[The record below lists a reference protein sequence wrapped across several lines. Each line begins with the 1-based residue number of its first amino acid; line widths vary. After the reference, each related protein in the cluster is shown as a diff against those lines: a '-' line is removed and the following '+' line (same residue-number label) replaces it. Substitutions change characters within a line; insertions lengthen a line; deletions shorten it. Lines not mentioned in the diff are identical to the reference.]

1 MFPIALLR
9 PTSRADAKPRAIL
22 DGVVTGIKNT
32 LQIAMACAC
41 AGIVIGVIGFTGLGL
56 EFTSL
61 LRGLAQDSLLI
72 ALIVTAIAGIILGM
86 GLPTTPAYI
95 VQTALL
101 VPALTRLGVVQE
113 AAHLFVFYFAILSV
127 ITPPVAISLYA
138 ANSLSG
144 ARLWPAGA
152 AALKLA
158 STGYIVPFM
167 FAFGPSLLLI
177 GAPVDTVTASLSAI
191 IGVVM
196 LAAGLHGWL
205 LQATPLWERGLLVA
219 GALVLIHPDPM
230 TDAAGAALLAIPLL
244 RQSLTRR
251 AALRAISQGRS

>member
-1 MFPIALLR
+1 
-9 PTSRADAKPRAIL
+9 
-22 DGVVTGIKNT
+22 
-32 LQIAMACAC
+32 MACAC
-41 AGIVIGVIGFTGLGL
+41 AGIVIAVIGFSGLGL
-56 EFTSL
+56 EFTSV
-61 LRGLAQDSLLI
+61 LRSLAQDSLLL
-72 ALIVTAIAGIILGM
+72 ALIVTAVAGIVLGM

-101 VPALTRLGVVQE
+101 VPALTRLGVVEE

-167 FAFGPSLLLI
+167 FAFGPALLLI
-177 GAPVDTVTASLSAI
+177 GTPIETATASVSAI
-191 IGVVM
+191 VGVIM
-196 LAAGLHGWL
+196 LAAGLHGFL
-205 LQATPLWERGLLVA
+205 LSAAPWWERLLLVA
-219 GALVLIHPDPM
+219 GALVLLHPDPM
-230 TDAAGAALLAIPLL
+230 TDLIGVAVLALVAL
-244 RQSLTRR
+244 RQTLARR
-251 AALRAISQGRS
+251 AETLA